1 MLPFY
6 PRQSAPVA
14 GARYRASP
22 VGSGLPRARTS
33 HWVYLRGVAEIGVW
47 WLMRPAAL
55 PQFQKALDKL
65 SGPDPL
71 AKEGLEAV
79 DLDGRIPMH
88 VVRVKAPS

>member
-1 MLPFY
+1 
-6 PRQSAPVA
+6 
-14 GARYRASP
+14 
-22 VGSGLPRARTS
+22 
-33 HWVYLRGVAEIGVW
+33 VAEIGV